1 MFNFHKQITWPI
13 STYESNTNTF
23 SKHTPEASPVLTLG
37 KYSRGQVQ
45 TITPPAL
52 HGMFWFV
59 MKCLEI
65 SSEPSFQ
72 LFNYFKVNWLVL
84 ENSYVF
90 QYQHNNPAVE
100 NQRILQISGN
110 SCSYAIVCG
119 CVCMF
124 QVILY
129 IVIDSHS

>member
-1 MFNFHKQITWPI
+1 MSNF
-13 STYESNTNTF
+13 SNQKVLATLKVEKRQFSF
-23 SKHTPEASPVLTLG
+23 SKPAPEASPVLTLG
-37 KYSRGQVQ
+37 KYSRGQVR
-45 TITPPAL
+45 TTTPPGL
-52 HGMFWFV
+52 PDMFWFV

-72 LFNYFKVNWLVL
+72 LFNYFKVNRLVL

-110 SCSYAIVCG
+110 SCSYVIVCG